1 LNHNSK
7 QFAAW
12 FFAFGLSGA
21 IFGGGNYWL
30 EHRLHAKSS
39 HPSDTEHATA
49 EHATAEHATAEHATA
64 EHATAEHATAEHATA
79 EHATAEHATAEH
91 ATAEHA
97 TAEHATA
104 EHATGSVKAS
114 SAPSEKS
121 PSAHDEHKSEW
132 TYGKLDA
139 NGPANWGDLAQNF
152 SVCEKGLEQSPIDIR
167 QAKYSA
173 QAPKI
178 SWHYG
183 TAKIEIENNGHTIQS
198 KLLGGDN
205 HITVDG
211 EKYTLAQFHFHSPSE
226 HRLSGVPS
234 DLELHFVHKNAT
246 GKLAVIG
253 LMIDEKSGTENK
265 NFKPI
270 WDILPRDLHTKAAG
284 SLDMKLVNLLPKD
297 RDYFHY
303 KGSLTTP
310 PCSEGVRWF
319 VLQEPLRMSS
329 GQVEMYSSIFQ
340 GTTNRPVQPVNGRDI
355 LTNKPPL
362 LAH

>member
-1 LNHNSK
+1 MNHNSK

-21 IFGGGNYWL
+21 IFAGGNYWL

-39 HPSDTEHATA
+39 DPSAAEHDTPEHATA

-79 EHATAEHATAEH
+79 EH
-91 ATAEHA
+91 
-97 TAEHATA
+97 
-104 EHATGSVKAS
+104 
-114 SAPSEKS
+114 
-121 PSAHDEHKSEW
+121 KSEW

-152 SVCEKGLEQSPIDIR
+152 SACEKGLEQAPIDIR
-167 QAKYSA
+167 QANYSA
-173 QAPKI
+173 KAPKI

-183 TAKIEIENNGHTIQS
+183 TAKIEVENNGHTIQS

-234 DLELHFVHKNAT
+234 DLELHFVHKNAA
-246 GKLAVIG
+246 GKLAIIG
-253 LMIDEKSGTENK
+253 VMIDEKSGTENK
-265 NFKPI
+265 SFKPI
-270 WDILPRDLHTKAAG
+270 WDILPRDLHSKIAG
-284 SLDMKLVNLLPKD
+284 SLDVKLANLLPKD

-319 VLQEPLRMSS
+319 VLQDPLRMSS

-340 GTTNRPVQPVNGRDI
+340 GPTNRPVQPVNGRDI